1 MSQAFKQDQNALRLQ
16 KVSQVAQEAAANSA
30 ASKSQQ
36 LVTHVR
42 SIYCSAIRASCK
54 TSMYV
59 WQYMEELRQANAKN
73 DIDENKIEMLRVR
86 VT

>member
-42 SIYCSAIRASCK
+42 SVHCSAIRAPCK
-54 TSMYV
+54 TCIHV